1 MNPLEHSEQQPIESQ
16 VVQLALQ
23 TTLVGEG
30 VGETDELVVVG
41 AAEDEDEVGGLGT
54 ERENNENTELLCSS
68 SLYTNM
74 WVWLDVIII
83 ITSYETYIVFIL
95 PYKEALG
102 LQLLF
107 RELTGKQTWDR
118 LIAITITQ

>member
-41 AAEDEDEVGGLGT
+41 AAEDEDEEGGSGT
-54 ERENNENTELLCSS
+54 ERENNENTELLHPS
-68 SLYTNM
+68 SLYMNM
-74 WVWLDVIII
+74 WVWLDV
-83 ITSYETYIVFIL
+83 
-95 PYKEALG
+95 
-102 LQLLF
+102 
-107 RELTGKQTWDR
+107 
-118 LIAITITQ
+118 